1 VKIESG
7 YGRTRIL
14 RGIDLTLHE
23 GEVVSV
29 VGPNGAGKT
38 TLLNTISGLA
48 NIYGGEIRFRDE
60 VVTHKAAYRITRMGI
75 GHCPEGRRIFQRL
88 TVEENL
94 STGFFAGEGRSYG
107 ELRQQAFEL
116 FPVLFERRAEL
127 ASRLSGGQQQM
138 LAVARSLMAKPR
150 LLLLDEPS
158 LGLAPRIVNQI
169 LEIVLKLAASG
180 VSIILV
186 EQNVNFA
193 LEVSDYAYVL
203 ENGRCMLEGPG
214 EKLLADPQLREAYL
228 PKV

>member
-1 VKIESG
+1 V
-7 YGRTRIL
+7 L
-14 RGIDLTLHE
+14 RGIDLALYE

-48 NIYGGEIRFRDE
+48 NLHGGEIRFAGE
-60 VVTHKAAYRITRMGI
+60 VITREAAYRIARLGI

-94 STGFFAGEGRSYG
+94 STGFIAGEGRSYA
-107 ELRQQAFEL
+107 ELRGLAFEL
-116 FPVLFERRAEL
+116 FPILYERRAEL

-138 LAVARSLMAKPR
+138 LAVARSLMAKPQ

-169 LEIVLKLAASG
+169 LEIVLKLAGSG

-193 LEVSDYAYVL
+193 LEICDYAYLL

>member
-1 VKIESG
+1 
-7 YGRTRIL
+7 L
-14 RGIDLTLHE
+14 RGIDLALYE

-48 NIYGGEIRFRDE
+48 SLHGGEIRFAGEIITR
-60 VVTHKAAYRITRMGI
+60 KPAYRIARMGI

-94 STGFFAGEGRSYG
+94 STGFIAGEGRSYA
-107 ELRQQAFEL
+107 ELRGQAFEL
-116 FPVLFERRAEL
+116 FPILYERRAEL

-138 LAVARSLMAKPR
+138 LAVARSLMAKPQ

-169 LEIVLKLAASG
+169 LEIVLKLAGSG

-193 LEVSDYAYVL
+193 LEICEYAYVL
-203 ENGRCMLEGPG
+203 ENGRCMLEGSG